1 MLAGQDSVNRQTM
14 IAKAN
19 PTNDVWFFA
28 LREALILWQVLPQ

>member
-1 MLAGQDSVNRQTM
+1 MTE

-28 LREALILWQVLPQ
+28 LREDLILWQVLPL